1 MITDKLLKT
10 NPLIIADVGASGG
23 IHPRWEKFTSF
34 YKGILFEPDPREYE
48 QLIKQKDTRILVI
61 GTALSDSKQ
70 EISFNLC
77 KRQQVSSAYL
87 PNLKFLKAFPD
98 AERYDVE
105 RAIKIKTD
113 CIDSLLK
120 DKEVKYID
128 FLKVDTQGLELSIL
142 KGASHYLNDTIGL
155 QIEIEFV
162 PMYLNQPLFPEV
174 DEYIRTQGFTLFD
187 LQRYYWKRKNSFA
200 TGIDKGQLIFCDTLY
215 FKTPESILS
224 AANLSNEKLVRTIC
238 IYLVYGYTDLAQVLF
253 YEGDFK
259 KRFDNATYNLIN
271 KLIAKQKKWQ
281 IIPRFRGKGHL
292 RNILQKITNIFEEHE
307 WYSGS
312 DKNLGNL

>member
-1 MITDKLLKT
+1 MITDKLLKS
-10 NPLIIADVGASGG
+10 NPLVIADVGASGG
-23 IHPRWEKFTSF
+23 MHPRWEKFTTC

-61 GTALSDSKQ
+61 GTALSNSKQ

-77 KRQQVSSAYL
+77 RRQQVSSAYL

-105 RAIKIKTD
+105 RTIKIKTD
-113 CIDSLLK
+113 SIDFLLK
-120 DKEVKYID
+120 DKEVRYID
-128 FLKVDTQGLELSIL
+128 FLIVDTQGLELSIL

-187 LQRYYWKRKNSFA
+187 LQRYYWKRKDSFA

-253 YEGDFK
+253 NEGDFK
-259 KRFDNATYNLIN
+259 KRFDNVTYNLIN

-281 IIPRFRGKGHL
+281 IIPRFRGKGYL
-292 RNILQKITNIFEEHE
+292 RNILQKITNVFEEHE

>member
-1 MITDKLLKT
+1 MITDKLLKS
-10 NPLIIADVGASGG
+10 NPLVIADVGASGG
-23 IHPRWEKFTSF
+23 MHPRWEKFTTC

-77 KRQQVSSAYL
+77 RRQQVSSAYL
-87 PNLKFLKAFPD
+87 PNLKFLQAFPD

-105 RAIKIKTD
+105 RTIKIKTD
-113 CIDSLLK
+113 SIDFLLK
-120 DKEVKYID
+120 DKEVRYID

-187 LQRYYWKRKNSFA
+187 LQRYYWKRKDSFA

-224 AANLSNEKLVRTIC
+224 TANLSNEKLVRTIC

-253 YEGDFK
+253 NEGDFK
-259 KRFDNATYNLIN
+259 KRFDNVTYNLIN

-281 IIPRFRGKGHL
+281 IIPRFRGKGYL
-292 RNILQKITNIFEEHE
+292 RNILQKITNVFEEHE

>member
-1 MITDKLLKT
+1 MITDKLLKS
-10 NPLIIADVGASGG
+10 NPLVIADVGASGG
-23 IHPRWEKFTSF
+23 MHPRWKKFTTC

-48 QLIKQKDTRILVI
+48 QLIKQKDNRILVI

-77 KRQQVSSAYL
+77 RRQQVSSAYL

-105 RAIKIKTD
+105 RTIKIKTD
-113 CIDSLLK
+113 SIDFLLK
-120 DKEVKYID
+120 DKEVRYID

-187 LQRYYWKRKNSFA
+187 LQRYYWKRKDSFA

-253 YEGDFK
+253 NEGDFK
-259 KRFDNATYNLIN
+259 KRFDNVTYNLIN

-292 RNILQKITNIFEEHE
+292 RNILQKITNVFEEHE

>member
-1 MITDKLLKT
+1 MITDKLLKS
-10 NPLIIADVGASGG
+10 NPLVIADVGASGG
-23 IHPRWEKFTSF
+23 MHPRWEKFTTC

-77 KRQQVSSAYL
+77 RRQQVSSAYL
-87 PNLKFLKAFPD
+87 PNLKFLQAFPD

-105 RAIKIKTD
+105 RTIKIKTD
-113 CIDSLLK
+113 SIDFLLK
-120 DKEVKYID
+120 DKEVRYID

-187 LQRYYWKRKNSFA
+187 LQRYYWKRKDSFA

-253 YEGDFK
+253 NEGDFK
-259 KRFDNATYNLIN
+259 KRFDNVTYNLIN

-281 IIPRFRGKGHL
+281 IIPRFRGKGYL
-292 RNILQKITNIFEEHE
+292 RNILQKITNVFEEHE